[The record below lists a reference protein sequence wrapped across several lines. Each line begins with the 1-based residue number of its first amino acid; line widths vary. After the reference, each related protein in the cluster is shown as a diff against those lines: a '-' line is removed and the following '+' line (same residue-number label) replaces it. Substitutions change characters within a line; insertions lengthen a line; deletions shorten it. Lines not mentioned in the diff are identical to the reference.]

1 MRKPHEKD
9 TGVAAAVLD
18 LQRRG
23 TLLAMGAILPWTGLA
38 IFGDRVPLWSWSLGI
53 IVTLAALAALHRLL
67 RDPARAARVLEG
79 ARVDARSATLEARA
93 AGLIATVDALEH
105 RWVRR
110 HAITSLPIR
119 ESFLEHV
126 ERLLESEPGHMVVGA
141 IRFGDYGRLAAFD
154 PDAAESALKLF
165 AERLAGSLDVT
176 RFLAHVD
183 RDCFAIAFPGI
194 AAAIAQQELSVLG
207 YALGAEIE
215 VEGLAFAPEIETGTA
230 RAPDEADTPTA
241 LLNQALLSLAR
252 TGRTAQA
259 PAKGNSGADDARDR
273 FTIQQGLRLAIDRHE
288 LELNFQPVVD
298 LSHGLLVGAEA
309 LLRWRN
315 PDIGLVSPARFIP
328 VLENS
333 DLARE
338 IGLWVLNAAC
348 RETRRWRDEG
358 LGDLYVAVNV
368 SARQLRDAD
377 LVQSV
382 ERTLRRHK
390 LTPDALEIE
399 LTETAAA
406 EDADMARRLFGA
418 LRNLG
423 VRIAIDDFGSGYSS
437 LAYLKNLPF
446 DKLKIDREFVR
457 DVHLRRDSQAICRS
471 LIELSRGLGI
481 AILAEGVE
489 KPEEVDTLERLGC
502 PAFQGFY
509 FSKPLS
515 ADDFIH
521 YARHRH
527 TRDDAGDARAQQARL
542 AEGLAR

>member
-1 MRKPHEKD
+1 MI
-9 TGVAAAVLD
+9 AFD
-18 LQRRG
+18 LERRA
-23 TLLAMGAILPWTGLA
+23 TLLAGSAILPWAGA
-38 IFGDRVPLWSWSLGI
+38 SAVGERISRSSLGLC
-53 IVTLAALAALHRLL
+53 VLATLFSLILLHRLL
-67 RDPARAARVLEG
+67 RDPAGAARVLGQTRLEG
-79 ARVDARSATLEARA
+79 EGATLEARA
-93 AGLIATVDALEH
+93 AGLIARVEALEH

-110 HAITSLPIR
+110 HAITGLPIR
-119 ESFLEHV
+119 ESFLEQIG
-126 ERLLESEPGHMVVGA
+126 RLLHGGSDQLVVGA
-141 IRFGDYGRLAAFD
+141 IRFRDYGRLAAFD
-154 PDAAESALKLF
+154 PDAAESALRCF
-165 AERLAGSLDVT
+165 ADRLAASLARD
-176 RFLAHVD
+176 RALAHVD
-183 RDCFAIAFPGI
+183 RDCFAIAFSGP
-194 AAAIAQQELSVLG
+194 AAASATQELSVLG
-207 YALGAEIE
+207 YALGTDIE
-215 VEGLAFAPEIETGTA
+215 VDGLAFAPEVETGTA

-241 LLNQALLSLAR
+241 LLNQALLSLAPIGAAR
-252 TGRTAQA
+252 AITG
-259 PAKGNSGADDARDR
+259 GNSSADDARDR
-273 FTIQQGLRLAIDRHE
+273 FTIQQGLRHAIDRHE

-298 LSHGLLVGAEA
+298 LSQGLLIGAEA

-315 PDIGLVSPARFIP
+315 PQIGLVSPARFIP
-328 VLENS
+328 ILENS

-348 RETRRWRDEG
+348 RETRRWRDAG

-377 LVQSV
+377 LVQAV
-382 ERTLRRHK
+382 ERTLRRHR
-390 LTPDALEIE
+390 LIPEALEIE

-489 KPEEVDTLERLGC
+489 DAAEVDTLQRLGC
-502 PAFQGFY
+502 PVFQGFY
-509 FSKPLS
+509 FSKPLTG
-515 ADDFIH
+515 DDFIH
-521 YARHRH
+521 YARHRECSGE
-527 TRDDAGDARAQQARL
+527 RSDARAQQAKL
-542 AEGLAR
+542 ASGLAS